1 MIGFYGGTFDPIH
14 FGHLNMAVEML
25 EKQGLEEIWFC
36 PARTNPLKLNREAAS
51 IEHRMHMVDLA
62 IHDVP
67 QFKILDIESKR
78 EGPSYTVATL
88 REIIDKNREF
98 RLLLSEET
106 AGEFGQWREPEEI
119 INLAPPLVGS
129 RGAELPNLEG
139 SLQVIAALKRGWIST
154 RVMDISS
161 TEIRERL
168 QKGLYCAHL
177 VPKKVLDY
185 IYKNHLYSMVNE

>member
-1 MIGFYGGTFDPIH
+1 MIGFYGGTFDPVH

-36 PARTNPLKLNREAAS
+36 PARTNPFKLGQEAAS

-78 EGPSYTVATL
+78 EGPSYTVSTL
-88 REIIDKNREF
+88 RKIIDKSREF

-106 AGEFGQWREPEEI
+106 AEEFCQWRESEEI

-129 RGAELPNLEG
+129 RGAELHNLEG
-139 SLQVIAALKRGWIST
+139 SPQVIDALKRGWVST

-168 QKGLYCAHL
+168 RKGLYCGHL
-177 VPKKVLDY
+177 VPEKILDY
-185 IYKNHLYSMVNE
+185 IYKNHLYSMINE